1 MVKHGRVTSGSW
13 QGCRSSRYKERAT
26 AFGSKEINQSN
37 GIWRKTDEDAVVY
50 WETLAISG
58 ARPSHCATDTGAG
71 PFARCDECIPF
82 NWLTDW
88 HVRCGWQGGNHPVP
102 EITMHSSRLPAP
114 DHLSR
119 RSTPDFTRD
128 GQRSSPA
135 CAWQERRSENDNT
148 WQRVRRATATVAPD
162 KAPATVRLFGIDV
175 LTAEPGPAL
184 DWLCARLEARV
195 STRVAFL
202 NAHCVNMAACDAQYR
217 SALTTADVVLPDGS
231 GLAMAARLHNNRPQN
246 HRMAGHRLVNLN
258 GTDLVPALSQRLARS
273 GHSVFLLGGRPGVA
287 AAAAA
292 RLQQDCPGLLIAG
305 VRDGYFGVDQDA
317 SVVAG
322 INASGASVVLVA
334 MGVPMQDKW
343 LARLQEQLSAPL
355 LLGVGGL
362 FDFLSGRIPR
372 APAALRRVGMEWTWR
387 LYQEPARMWQ
397 RYIVGNP
404 VFLARA
410 AAAALRERAALPAGL
425 DALGKRLL
433 DLAGAG
439 AALLLAAPL
448 LLLCMGLIRLTSRGP
463 ALLRQTRVGEDGV
476 PFTMFKLRSM
486 YIDAAARQAA
496 LMHAN
501 EHGASG
507 LTFKLRQDPRITPF
521 GRLLR
526 RSSID
531 ELPQL
536 WNVLMGDMSLVGPR
550 PQLPHEVRRYA
561 PGHYTRLAGKPG
573 LTCLWQISGRAELAF
588 DRQFELDVRY
598 LQTRSLLADLGILL
612 RTIPAVLQARGAY

>member
-1 MVKHGRVTSGSW
+1 
-13 QGCRSSRYKERAT
+13 
-26 AFGSKEINQSN
+26 
-37 GIWRKTDEDAVVY
+37 
-50 WETLAISG
+50 
-58 ARPSHCATDTGAG
+58 
-71 PFARCDECIPF
+71 
-82 NWLTDW
+82 
-88 HVRCGWQGGNHPVP
+88 
-102 EITMHSSRLPAP
+102 MHSSRPPAL

-119 RSTPDFTRD
+119 RSTPDVIRE
-128 GQRSSPA
+128 GQCSAPA
-135 CAWQERRSENDNT
+135 CAWQERRSANDNT
-148 WQRVRRATATVAPD
+148 WQRARRAIA
-162 KAPATVRLFGIDV
+162 APATIRLFGIDV
-175 LTAEPGPAL
+175 MTAEPGPAL
-184 DWLCARLEARV
+184 DWLCARLEAGV

-202 NAHCVNMAACDAQYR
+202 NAHCVNMAACDVQYR
-217 SALTTADVVLPDGS
+217 RALTTADVVLPDGS
-231 GLAMAARLHNNRPQN
+231 GLAMAARLHNSRPRN
-246 HRMAGHRLVNLN
+246 PRMDGHRLVNLN
-258 GTDLVPALSQRLARS
+258 GTDLVPALSRRLARS

-305 VRDGYFGVDQDA
+305 VRDGYFGADQDA

-322 INASGASVVLVA
+322 INASGAAVVLVA

-410 AAAALRERAALPAGL
+410 VAAALQERAALRERAMPAGL
-425 DALGKRLL
+425 DAMGKRLL

-463 ALLRQTRVGEDGV
+463 ALLRQTRIGEDGV
-476 PFTMFKLRSM
+476 PFTMLKLRSM

-496 LMHAN
+496 LLHAN
-501 EHGASG
+501 EHGAGG
-507 LTFKLRQDPRITPF
+507 LTFKLQRDPRITPF

>member
-1 MVKHGRVTSGSW
+1 
-13 QGCRSSRYKERAT
+13 
-26 AFGSKEINQSN
+26 
-37 GIWRKTDEDAVVY
+37 
-50 WETLAISG
+50 
-58 ARPSHCATDTGAG
+58 
-71 PFARCDECIPF
+71 
-82 NWLTDW
+82 
-88 HVRCGWQGGNHPVP
+88 
-102 EITMHSSRLPAP
+102 MHSSRPSAP
-114 DHLSR
+114 DHLTR
-119 RSTPDFTRD
+119 RSTPEFTWEE
-128 GQRSSPA
+128 QRSSPA
-135 CAWQERRSENDNT
+135 CAWQDRRSANDCG
-148 WQRVRRATATVAPD
+148 WQQAGRATAV
-162 KAPATVRLFGIDV
+162 APATIRLFGIDV
-175 LTAEPGPAL
+175 MTAEPGPAL
-184 DWLCARLEARV
+184 DWLCDRLEARV
-195 STRVAFL
+195 RTRVAFL
-202 NAHCVNMAACDAQYR
+202 NAHCVNMAACDAQYGR
-217 SALTTADVVLPDGS
+217 ALSTADVVLPDGS
-231 GLAMAARLHNNRPQN
+231 GLAMAARLHN
-246 HRMAGHRLVNLN
+246 HSLVNLN
-258 GTDLVPALSQRLARS
+258 GTDLVPALRQRLARS
-273 GHSVFLLGGRPGVA
+273 GDSVFLLGGRPGVA

-305 VRDGYFGVDQDA
+305 VRDGYFGTDQDA
-317 SVVAG
+317 AVVAG
-322 INASGASVVLVA
+322 INASGAAVVLVA
-334 MGVPMQDKW
+334 MGVPMQDVW
-343 LARLQEQLSAPL
+343 LARMQEQLSAPL

-372 APAALRRVGMEWTWR
+372 APATLRRVGMEWTWR

-410 AAAALRERAALPAGL
+410 AAAALRERAAMPVGL
-425 DALGKRLL
+425 DLLGKRLL

-486 YIDAAARQAA
+486 YLDAAARQAA

-501 EHGASG
+501 EHGAGG
-507 LTFKLRQDPRITPF
+507 LTFKLRRDPRVTPL

-536 WNVLMGDMSLVGPR
+536 WNVLRGDMSLVGPR

-598 LQTRSLLADLGILL
+598 LQNRSLLADLGILL